1 MYLYLTIHNY
11 TSITPFL
18 VKNENYE
25 PLAYTIPVCAGA
37 ESNIISD
44 VPKEI

>member
-1 MYLYLTIHNY
+1 
-11 TSITPFL
+11 
-18 VKNENYE
+18 VKNEKKYE
-25 PLAYTIPVCAGA
+25 ALAYAISVYVGA

>member
-1 MYLYLTIHNY
+1 
-11 TSITPFL
+11 
-18 VKNENYE
+18 VKNEYYE
-25 PLAYTIPVCAGA
+25 ALTCAISVYAGA